1 MTDTRA
7 PLRGPERADVVVLGA
22 GLTGCLAAWELAR
35 RGRRPL
41 VLEAAAV
48 GSGASALDLGH
59 VPTGPRLLYVDAM
72 RRWGRDAAREA
83 WQIQRENH
91 DRLRELL
98 ATLGDDCGYRAAGG
112 FLVAEDRPEAEAL
125 AESEDALREDG
136 FSGEF
141 LDHYMLESRFGV
153 RGFAG
158 AYWCA
163 EDAELDPQHLVA
175 ALAAAAEREGAIIR
189 ERSAVLALESTA
201 SGVAAATEG
210 GRVEAN
216 AAFVAL
222 EAATPGLVPF
232 LKGRVTP
239 LPAQWLDAPKDGAVA
254 LPSPARTC
262 GGEVAWRAANGIV
275 RVVRYGGMVTGRPVD
290 ERLEDFVLRHFAGAS
305 ARPGPRGGLGGPESP
320 PSSRAS
326 ADSLRASG
334 PGARSAPAQRA
345 SADSLRASG
354 RTAVAGKSG
363 DGFPF
368 VGPVPGL
375 NGVVACGYGTFG
387 LGWAVLAARWAVDAL
402 VSGRDATPARF
413 KASR

>member
-1 MTDTRA
+1 MTGPRA
-7 PLRGPERADVVVLGA
+7 PLRGPARADVVVLGA

-41 VLEAAAV
+41 VLEAAVV
-48 GSGASALDLGH
+48 GSGASARDLGH
-59 VPTGPRLLYVDAM
+59 VPTGPRLLYVEAM
-72 RRWGRDAAREA
+72 RRWGRDSAREA
-83 WQIQRENH
+83 WQVQRENH

-98 ATLGDDCGYRAAGG
+98 AALGDDCGYQARGG
-112 FLVAEDRPEAEAL
+112 FLVAEDRAEAEAL
-125 AESEDALREDG
+125 EESEDALREDG

-153 RGFAG
+153 RGFSG

-175 ALAAAAEREGAIIR
+175 ALAAAAEREGAVIR
-189 ERSAVLALESTA
+189 ERSAVVALEPTA
-201 SGVAAATEG
+201 SGTAVATEG
-210 GRVEAN
+210 GRVEAS

-239 LPAQWLDAPKDGAVA
+239 LPAQWLDAQKDEAAA

-262 GGEVAWRAANGIV
+262 GGEVAWRAGAAAV
-275 RVVRYGGMVTGRPVD
+275 RLVRYGGLVTGRPAD
-290 ERLEDFVLRHFAGAS
+290 ERLEDFAARHFS
-305 ARPGPRGGLGGPESP
+305 V
-320 PSSRAS
+320 PSVQ
-326 ADSLRASG
+326 
-334 PGARSAPAQRA
+334 PGAR
-345 SADSLRASG
+345 G
-354 RTAVAGKSG
+354 TAIAGKSG

-387 LGWAVLAARWAVDAL
+387 LGWAVLAARWAVEAL
-402 VSGRDATPARF
+402 LSGRDTTPARF
-413 KASR
+413 KASRGAAS

>member
-1 MTDTRA
+1 MR
-7 PLRGPERADVVVLGA
+7 ERADVVVLGA

-41 VLEAAAV
+41 VLEAARI
-48 GSGASALDLGH
+48 GSGATALDLGH
-59 VPTGPRLLYVDAM
+59 VPTGPRLLYVEAM
-72 RRWGRDAAREA
+72 RRWGRPAAREA
-83 WQIQRENH
+83 WEIQRENH

-98 ATLGDDCGYRAAGG
+98 SVLGDDCGYEGRGG
-112 FLVAEDRPEAEAL
+112 FLVAEDRAEAEAL

-136 FSGEF
+136 FAGEF

-153 RGFAG
+153 RGFPG

-163 EDAELDPQHLVA
+163 EDAELDPRRLVA
-175 ALAAAAEREGAIIR
+175 ALAAAAQREGAVFR
-189 ERSAVLALESTA
+189 EHSAAVALESSP

-210 GRVEAN
+210 ERFEAA

-222 EAATPGLVPF
+222 EANTAGLVPF

-239 LPAQWLDAPKDGAVA
+239 LPAQWIGADQEAAVP

-262 GGEVAWRAANGIV
+262 GGEVAWRTTPTGV
-275 RVVRYGGMVTGRPVD
+275 RMAHFGGAVTGRPAD
-290 ERLEDFVLRHFAGAS
+290 ERLEDFILRHFAPASIRLPLARNESALAIQVGALARNES
-305 ARPGPRGGLGGPESP
+305 ALALQAGGPRG
-320 PSSRAS
+320 
-326 ADSLRASG
+326 SG
-334 PGARSAPAQRA
+334 
-345 SADSLRASG
+345 
-354 RTAVAGKSG
+354 VAGKSA

-387 LGWAVLAARWAVDAL
+387 LGWAVLAARWAVEAL
-402 VSGRDATPARF
+402 VSGRDPTPPRF
-413 KASR
+413 KASRGAAA

>member
-1 MTDTRA
+1 MNGART
-7 PLRGPERADVVVLGA
+7 PVRGSERADVVVLGA

-41 VLEAAAV
+41 VLEAATV

-59 VPTGPRLLYVDAM
+59 VPTGPRLLYVEAM

-83 WQIQRENH
+83 WQVQRENH

-98 ATLGDDCGYRAAGG
+98 ATLGDDCGYQAVGG
-112 FLVAEDRPEAEAL
+112 FLVAEDRAEAEAL
-125 AESEDALREDG
+125 EESEDALREDG

-175 ALAAAAEREGAIIR
+175 TLAGAAEREGAIIR
-189 ERSAVLALESTA
+189 ERSAVVALESTP

-210 GRVEAN
+210 GRVEAS

-239 LPAQWLDAPKDGAVA
+239 LPAQWLDARIDGAVA

-262 GGEVAWRAANGIV
+262 GGEVAWRATTDAV
-275 RVVRYGGMVTGRPVD
+275 RVVRYGGLVTGRPVD
-290 ERLEDFVLRHFAGAS
+290 ERLDDFVVQHFAMAAS
-305 ARPGPRGGLGGPESP
+305 PLARNESALALELGGLSGPPRP
-320 PSSRAS
+320 PS
-326 ADSLRASG
+326 G
-334 PGARSAPAQRA
+334 
-345 SADSLRASG
+345 G
-354 RTAVAGKSG
+354 RGTAVAGKSG

-413 KASR
+413 KASRGAAS

>member
-1 MTDTRA
+1 MSDPGRS
-7 PLRGPERADVVVLGA
+7 PLRGAQRADVVVLGA

-41 VLEAAAV
+41 VLEAATV

-59 VPTGPRLLYVDAM
+59 VPTGPRLLYVEAI
-72 RRWGRDAAREA
+72 RRWGREAAREA
-83 WQIQRENH
+83 WEIQRENH
-91 DRLRELL
+91 DRLREIL
-98 ATLGDDCGYRAAGG
+98 AALGEDCGYRSRGG
-112 FLVAEDRPEAEAL
+112 FLVAEDRSEGEAL

-163 EDAELDPQHLVA
+163 EDAQLDPRRLVA
-175 ALAAAAEREGAIIR
+175 ALAAAAEREGALIR
-189 ERSAVLALESTA
+189 EGSAVLALESST
-201 SGVAAATEG
+201 SGVAAATES
-210 GRVEAN
+210 GRVEAG

-222 EAATPGLVPF
+222 EAATAGLVPF

-239 LPAQWLDAPKDGAVA
+239 LPAQWLDVERDQTVP

-262 GGEVAWRAANGIV
+262 GGELAWRVTPEGL
-275 RVVRYGGMVTGRPVD
+275 RVVRYGGVVTGRPAD
-290 ERLEDFVLRHFAGAS
+290 ERVEDFVLRHFAPVS
-305 ARPGPRGGLGGPESP
+305 PRPGPRGS
-320 PSSRAS
+320 
-326 ADSLRASG
+326 
-334 PGARSAPAQRA
+334 
-345 SADSLRASG
+345 
-354 RTAVAGKSG
+354 AVAGKSA

-387 LGWAVLAARWAVDAL
+387 LGWAVLAGRWAADVL
-402 VSGRDATPARF
+402 VSGRDAVPPRF
-413 KASR
+413 RASRGDAS

>member
-98 ATLGDDCGYRAAGG
+98 ATLGDDCGYRAGGG

-175 ALAAAAEREGAIIR
+175 ALAVAAEREGAIIR

-239 LPAQWLDAPKDGAVA
+239 LPAQWLDAQKDGAVA

-262 GGEVAWRAANGIV
+262 GGEVAWRAATDAV

-320 PSSRAS
+320 PSSIAS

-334 PGARSAPAQRA
+334 G
-345 SADSLRASG
+345 
-354 RTAVAGKSG
+354 TAVAGKSG

-368 VGPVPGL
+368 VGLVPGL

-413 KASR
+413 KASRGAAS

>member
-1 MTDTRA
+1 VN
-7 PLRGPERADVVVLGA
+7 GGADVVVLGA

-41 VLEAAAV
+41 ILEAATI
-48 GSGASALDLGH
+48 GSGATALDLGH
-59 VPTGPRLLYVDAM
+59 VPTGPRLLYVEAI

-83 WQIQRENH
+83 WEIQRENH

-98 ATLGDDCGYRAAGG
+98 AALGDDCGYEGRGG
-112 FLVAEDRPEAEAL
+112 FVVAEDRAEAEAL
-125 AESEDALREDG
+125 AESEDLLREDG
-136 FSGEF
+136 FAGEF

-163 EDAELDPQHLVA
+163 EDASLDPRRLVA
-175 ALAAAAEREGAIIR
+175 ALAAAAEREGAVIR
-189 ERSAVLALESTA
+189 EHSAVVALESTA
-201 SGVAAATEG
+201 SGVSVATEG
-210 GRVEAN
+210 GRVAAG
-216 AAFVAL
+216 AAFGAL

-239 LPAQWLDAPKDGAVA
+239 LPAQWIDTEGHADLA

-262 GGEVAWRAANGIV
+262 GGEVAWRTTPAGV
-275 RVVRYGGMVTGRPVD
+275 RVARFGGAVTGRPAD
-290 ERLEDFVLRHFAGAS
+290 ERLEDFVLRHFAPAG
-305 ARPGPRGGLGGPESP
+305 ARPGRRGTGL
-320 PSSRAS
+320 
-326 ADSLRASG
+326 
-334 PGARSAPAQRA
+334 
-345 SADSLRASG
+345 
-354 RTAVAGKSG
+354 AGKSG

-387 LGWAVLAARWAVDAL
+387 LGWAVLAVRWAVDAL
-402 VSGRDATPARF
+402 VTGRDPTPPRF
-413 KASR
+413 KASRGASW